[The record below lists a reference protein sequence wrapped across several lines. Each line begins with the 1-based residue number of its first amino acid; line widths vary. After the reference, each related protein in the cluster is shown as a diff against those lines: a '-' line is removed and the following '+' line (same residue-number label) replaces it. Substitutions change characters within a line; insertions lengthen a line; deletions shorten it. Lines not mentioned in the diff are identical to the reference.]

1 MLIGHG
7 STALIDYTV
16 SNNTFWGADG
26 ANGAIYAA
34 GASGAASSA
43 AGGHLNG
50 AWTGNQLGK
59 TGTTGSGCANNCAG
73 IGILPGNAGTYNT
86 TFTSNDIRQVNSN
99 GIDVINTIGA
109 GATFSASAK
118 FKKNTLTEPDTT
130 GPPLFQRAI
139 SIAPGN
145 SGGASTTMCAEIGD
159 NTGGVP
165 ADENTINGTW
175 QASNFIRITNAN
187 NTLAMTMPG
196 LSPASG
202 ATGAQVDTFVEGSN
216 AMAAGTVNSTVGV
229 GINGSASPC
238 P

>member
-1 MLIGHG
+1 

-16 SNNTFWGADG
+16 SNNTFWGSDG
-26 ANGAIYAA
+26 VNGAIYAA

-73 IGILPGNAGTYNT
+73 IGILPGHAGTYNT

-99 GIDVINTIGA
+99 GIDVVNTIGA
-109 GATFSASAK
+109 GAIFSASAK

-130 GPPLFQRAI
+130 GSPLFQRAI
-139 SIAPGN
+139 TLDPGN
-145 SGGASTTMCAEIGD
+145 SGGAAVTMCAEIGD

-165 ADENTINGTW
+165 ADENTINGSW
-175 QASNFIRITNAN
+175 QAGNFIRIN
-187 NTLAMTMPG
+187 NGTPRNTVAMTMPG
-196 LSPASG
+196 LSPTSG
-202 ATGAQVDTFVEGSN
+202 ATGAQVDTFVEG
-216 AMAAGTVNSTVGV
+216 
-229 GINGSASPC
+229 
-238 P
+238 